1 MANIEPMSIR
11 VGYADIL
18 EPRRKP
24 GGIVG
29 FMTRNW
35 YPQQTMTLDKKY
47 SPEDLKSMVANSL
60 YMDSILESICS
71 RTGVTKEELQKQVHH
86 FLEEMGLDKKVHVI
100 RWMGVLFLKI
110 CFMMKI
116 KMYVNEAA
124 VFKLKSIMGN
134 NPVLFLP
141 THRSYAD
148 FCLMTYLCYHFNI
161 DFPAVAAGMDFY
173 SMAVIGRRMRETG
186 AFYIRRTLGGDELY
200 AVTLKQYVKTV
211 VAKHTAPIEFF
222 LEGTRSRS
230 NKSMPP
236 KYGMLSMAMVPFFS
250 HEVSDITIVPVNIS
264 YDRLMETT
272 LFAYEHLGVPKP
284 KESTGGFLRALHNL
298 NDHFGNIYLNVGE
311 PISAREFFNRYSQV
325 LNSPETSKPMDLQ
338 AVTPE
343 QFKQVQLLADYV
355 ISMQQKNTIITISNL
370 VALVLMQS
378 LSVNRVLRIDEV
390 YAEVEWFIDE
400 LGLFG
405 APVFMDIKGAI
416 ERILVVHQKIM
427 KLDHEKRLKLV
438 IGNPTE
444 ISDEVKNKIKGQI
457 LQPET
462 MATAVSVIQLQLYVN
477 PVVHYLV
484 PAALT
489 YLSVFCDPGR
499 TTRVYSER
507 VRHLRKMLSHEFFYL
522 ESDVKDKFKNAVE
535 YCVQSDVLVY
545 DAQGDTFTVGP
556 DLRKRWMLT
565 WTMAPFITTLHV
577 TILMMMEQEGP
588 IVEAEAVKII
598 QRKVEERIQPQ
609 AGKWLGHPYS
619 LSLDVARNCLRGLAD
634 IGALI
639 KHRGDN
645 ISYEKVHFNLEKSI
659 NLAVSVLHVI
669 PVDYNNSKVVCNKQF
684 QARL

>member
-1 MANIEPMSIR
+1 MN
-11 VGYADIL
+11 VGRAYVDIL

-35 YPQQTMTLDKKY
+35 YPQHTMTLDKKY
-47 SPEDLKSMVANSL
+47 SPEDLKDLVANSL
-60 YMDSILESICS
+60 YMDSIMESICS
-71 RTGVTKEELQKQVHH
+71 RTGATKEELQKIVHN

-116 KMYVNEAA
+116 KMFVNEVA

-211 VAKHTAPIEFF
+211 VAKHAAPIEFF

-284 KESTGGFLRALHNL
+284 KESTGGFLKALHNL
-298 NDHFGNIYLNVGE
+298 NDHFGYIYLNVGL
-311 PISAREFFNRYSQV
+311 PISAREFFNQNPKV
-325 LNSPETSKPMDLQ
+325 LNSPETAKPMDLQ

-343 QFKQVQLLADYV
+343 QFKQVQSLANHV
-355 ISMQQKNTIITISNL
+355 ITVQQKNTMVTIANF
-370 VALVLMQS
+370 VALTLMQNIQ
-378 LSVNRVLRIDEV
+378 LNKLATIDEV
-390 YAEVEWFIDE
+390 YADIELFIKD
-400 LGLFG
+400 LGYFG
-405 APVFMDIKGAI
+405 ASIFVDLKDAV
-416 ERILVVHQKIM
+416 ERILVVHQKMM
-427 KLDHEKRLKLV
+427 KLDGEKRLKL
-438 IGNPTE
+438 IIASPME
-444 ISDEVKNKIKGQI
+444 LSDEVKKKIKGH
-457 LQPET
+457 LMHPET
-462 MATAVSVIQLQLYVN
+462 MATSVSVIQLQLYVN
-477 PVVHYLV
+477 PVLHFLV
-484 PAALT
+484 PASLL
-489 YLSVFCDPGR
+489 YLCVFHDPGQV
-499 TTRVYSER
+499 TEVYFER
-507 VRHLRKMLSHEFFYL
+507 VKVLRKMLSHEFFYV
-522 ESDVKDKFKNAVE
+522 ESDMEDKFQEALTFCSRHDVLAYDKEMDTLKLGKDK
-535 YCVQSDVLVY
+535 
-545 DAQGDTFTVGP
+545 
-556 DLRKRWMLT
+556 KRQWMLT
-565 WTMAPFITTLHV
+565 WTLAPFITTLHV
-577 TILMMMEQEGP
+577 ATLIMLEQHGR
-588 IVEAEAVKII
+588 ITEAEAAKRI
-598 QRKVEERIQPQ
+598 QRKVVEFVQPREEH
-609 AGKWLGHPYS
+609 WLGHPYS
-619 LSLDVARNCLRGLAD
+619 LSLEVARNCLRGLAD
-634 IGALI
+634 ARSLI
-639 KHRGDN
+639 KYRGDN
-645 ISYEKVHFNLEKSI
+645 ISYEAVPVNLEVAHR
-659 NLAVSVLHVI
+659 LTLSVLHRI
-669 PVDYNNSKVVCNKQF
+669 PVDFHNNKAVCNQLL
-684 QARL
+684 QSRL